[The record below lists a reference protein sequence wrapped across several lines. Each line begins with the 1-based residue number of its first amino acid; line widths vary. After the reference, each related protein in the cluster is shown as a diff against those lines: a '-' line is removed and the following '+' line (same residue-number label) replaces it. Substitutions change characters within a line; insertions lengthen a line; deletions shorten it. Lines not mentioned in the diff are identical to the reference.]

1 MAVKNKG
8 TWVAILFILAGLVI
22 GGLLGD
28 LAGSVDW
35 LWWLSFGKE
44 FGLQNPIVLDL
55 SVITIT
61 FGLMIKI
68 NIASIIGV
76 IIALL
81 IYRKV

>member
-8 TWVAILFILAGLVI
+8 TWIAILFILAGLVI
-22 GGLLGD
+22 GGLIGEV
-28 LAGSVDW
+28 ASNVDW
-35 LWWLSFGKE
+35 LWWLSFGDE
-44 FGLQNPIVLDL
+44 FGLQNPIILDL

-61 FGLMIKI
+61 FGLTIKI
-68 NIASIIGV
+68 NIASVIGV

>member
-1 MAVKNKG
+1 MATKNKG
-8 TWVAILFILAGLVI
+8 KWVAILFILSGLVI

-28 LAGSVDW
+28 LAGNVDW
-35 LWWLSFGKE
+35 LWWLSFGEE
-44 FGLQNPIVLDL
+44 FGLENPIVLDL
-55 SVITIT
+55 SVVTIT